1 MTSYCYFY
9 AMFRCIE
16 YTAFLWKAK
25 GRHGTHSPFAY
36 WLADQVV
43 GQKPVIKQQLF
54 TSITC
59 VRTRNFLNKLST
71 AIPHF
76 QILITDESE
85 RQLSIMRGGQEPCI
99 YIQSS
104 AQLKQL
110 VDQINFE
117 TLHPDSIFV
126 IYEPRRRKQKSN
138 WQALIE
144 NQQFHFTADCFYF
157 GLLSPKPG
165 QAKQHFHLKL
175 GGGTNNL

>member
-1 MTSYCYFY
+1 
-9 AMFRCIE
+9 MFRCIE

-36 WLADQVV
+36 WLVDQVA
-43 GQKPVIKQQLF
+43 GQKPVMKQQLF
-54 TSITC
+54 TNIRC
-59 VRTRNFLNKLST
+59 MRTRNFLNKLHM

-76 QILITDESE
+76 QILITDESA
-85 RQLSIMRGGQEPCI
+85 RQLCIKRTVQEPCI

-104 AQLKQL
+104 AQLIQFM
-110 VDQINFE
+110 DQINFE
-117 TLHPDSIFV
+117 LLHPDSIFV
-126 IYEPRRRKQKSN
+126 IYEPQPRKHKSN

-144 NQQFHFTADCFYF
+144 NQQFHFSADCFYF

-175 GGGTNNL
+175 GEGTNIL

>member
-1 MTSYCYFY
+1 
-9 AMFRCIE
+9 MFRCIE
-16 YTAFLWKAK
+16 YTAFLWKAN

-36 WLADQVV
+36 WLVDQVA
-43 GQKPVIKQQLF
+43 GQKPVMKQQLF
-54 TSITC
+54 TNITC
-59 VRTRNFLNKLST
+59 KRTRNFLNKLHM

-76 QILITDESE
+76 QILITDESA
-85 RQLSIMRGGQEPCI
+85 RQLCIKRTVQEPCI

-104 AQLKQL
+104 AQLIQFM
-110 VDQINFE
+110 DQINFE
-117 TLHPDSIFV
+117 LLHPDSIFV
-126 IYEPRRRKQKSN
+126 IYEPQPEKQNIN

-144 NQQFHFTADCFYF
+144 NQQFHFSADCFYF